1 MSRLAGHEPW
11 WEGAPHT
18 AKGQLIHRGRITTGG
33 TGHGKCSCG
42 AFSPELPSGTQ
53 RRAWH
58 REHKAEITRDQSIWE
73 TP

>member
-1 MSRLAGHEPW
+1 MSRLAGHELW

-18 AKGQLIHRGRITTGG
+18 AKGQLIYRGRITTGG

-42 AFSPELPSGTQ
+42 ALSPELPSGTQ